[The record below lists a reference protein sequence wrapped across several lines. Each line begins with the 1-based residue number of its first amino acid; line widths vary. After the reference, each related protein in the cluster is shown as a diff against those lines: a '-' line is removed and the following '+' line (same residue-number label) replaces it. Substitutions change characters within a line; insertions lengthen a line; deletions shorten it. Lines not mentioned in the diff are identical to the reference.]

1 MKVGGIE
8 QSSIESMVAQL
19 RSIAA
24 QTQDVGAGSALTGAS
39 PIDSGAAAGPVNF
52 GDVLKATLDAVD
64 ARQKAAD
71 KIGQQF
77 AMGDDSVNIS
87 DVMIAGQ
94 KANISL
100 QTAVQVRN
108 RLVSAY
114 QSIMS
119 MTV

>member
-24 QTQDVGAGSALTGAS
+24 QTQDVGTGSALTGVS
-39 PIDSGAAAGPVNF
+39 PIGSGAGAGPVNF
-52 GDVLKATLDAVD
+52 GDVLKATLDQVNE
-64 ARQKAAD
+64 RQQAAD

-87 DVMIAGQ
+87 DVMIVGQ

>member
-1 MKVGGIE
+1 MKVGGID
-8 QSSIESMVAQL
+8 QNGIDSMVVQL
-19 RSIAA
+19 RNMATQA
-24 QTQDVGAGSALTGAS
+24 QDVSPGSAVTGGAS
-39 PIDSGAAAGPVNF
+39 ADTGPVNF
-52 GDVLKATLDAVD
+52 GDVLKATLDQVE
-64 ARQKAAD
+64 ARQQTAEKL
-71 KIGQQF
+71 GQQF
-77 AMGDDSVNIS
+77 AMGDDTVNIS

-114 QSIMS
+114 QNIMS